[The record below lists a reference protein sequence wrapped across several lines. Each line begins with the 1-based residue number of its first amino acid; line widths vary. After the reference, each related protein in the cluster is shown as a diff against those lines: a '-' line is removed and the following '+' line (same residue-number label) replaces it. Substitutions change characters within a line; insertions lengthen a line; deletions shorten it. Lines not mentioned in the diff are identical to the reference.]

1 MKRSNKIR
9 VLFPLVLLLL
19 TTGCG
24 PATSAT
30 PSPILPSPTPTAPA
44 GPEAL
49 PDATTPLKPTLPVE
63 GSPPERLIFVEIQEE
78 RTTKAS
84 GQTTTF
90 AGEQS
95 MYDFDPN
102 TGTLKGVLN
111 GASGPGIQVIVGR
124 LVTSQINQNKATSGQ
139 LYALTPDLSLPITF
153 TVIESYGTVCFSYE
167 GQEHCLQPGQEIAFQ
182 TRETGGGELEAGQT
196 ARRITVINHGLLDR
210 ANLQF
215 K

>member
-1 MKRSNKIR
+1 
-9 VLFPLVLLLL
+9 
-19 TTGCG
+19 
-24 PATSAT
+24 
-30 PSPILPSPTPTAPA
+30 
-44 GPEAL
+44 
-49 PDATTPLKPTLPVE
+49 
-63 GSPPERLIFVEIQEE
+63 
-78 RTTKAS
+78 
-84 GQTTTF
+84 
-90 AGEQS
+90 

-167 GQEHCLQPGQEIAFQ
+167 GQEHCLQSGQEIAFQ